1 MHAWLFFLIK
11 RYVYFPGLKIFQS
24 NDINQNLQVTKWLH
38 DIYYTLSIVYTFIFM
53 WVYYILYICKF
64 LLMLFYV
71 LNFSTFLY
79 SRFLFMLS
87 LALQV
92 IHLGNSKKHWR
103 IKWLD
108 WVLKTKYNFDR
119 QQGISRDL
127 AMGMCR
133 ICFGKL

>member
-92 IHLGNSKKHWR
+92 IHLGNSKKHF
-103 IKWLD
+103 LFTAFYF
-108 WVLKTKYNFDR
+108 LLY
-119 QQGISRDL
+119 
-127 AMGMCR
+127 
-133 ICFGKL
+133 ICFSIIFSLIIVNVFKRLSKRET